1 MKDFPIRGN
10 KANKDNVMARYC
22 HSSTFLEGVSIEQ
35 YEELQS
41 LSGFEFSFLKL
52 LRKSIF
58 CHGIP

>member
-35 YEELQS
+35 YEELQIT
-41 LSGFEFSFLKL
+41 
-52 LRKSIF
+52 LRF
-58 CHGIP
+58 